1 MLLKC
6 ALITV
11 EMEKTGST
19 LDEFVGDRMVFSSI
33 EFLFRFLPVFLIA
46 YFITKPQ
53 YRNVTLLIGS
63 LFFYA
68 YGEPVYILLMVVSIV
83 INHIFA
89 RKIYDYHIKEAQ
101 KGWSYQYN
109 RRRLLIMAF
118 IFDFGMLF
126 IFKYLDFF
134 LRILEM
140 LLDSK
145 LPHYSLSL
153 PLGISF
159 YTFQIVSYVVDVY
172 RKEYAAGRGLIP
184 FATYVAMFPQLIA
197 GPIVNFR
204 EVREQL
210 KHRAVDFKGIEWG
223 VTIFILGLSYK
234 VLLANK
240 IASLWNDVQT
250 IGVLGINTPTAW
262 LGSWG
267 FSMQIFFDFFGY
279 SLMAIGLGRIMGF
292 NLPLNFLNPYTSIS
306 ATDFWRRWHVTLGR
320 WFREYVYIPLGG
332 NRKGTGR
339 MVFNTFVVWM
349 LTGLWHGA
357 DWNFLLWGFF
367 FFVILTLEKL
377 CYLEQLKKHQTLGHI
392 YMLILIPISWTMF
405 NLSDLQELLCYLG
418 RMFFIPLS
426 GTVVV
431 NGMGKFMELVY
442 TYGWLLLICG
452 ICCTSLPLNLVKK
465 YYKTW
470 IGKLIFF
477 MLFWFSVYEIAMGSN
492 NPFLYFRF

>member
-1 MLLKC
+1 
-6 ALITV
+6 
-11 EMEKTGST
+11 
-19 LDEFVGDRMVFSSI
+19 MVFSSI
-33 EFLFRFLPVFLIA
+33 EFIFRFLPIFLVA

-68 YGEPVYILLMVVSIV
+68 YGEPVYIILMVASIV
-83 INHIFA
+83 VNHFVAGGIYKYHVREA
-89 RKIYDYHIKEAQ
+89 RD
-101 KGWSYQYN
+101 GWSYQN
-109 RRRLLIMAF
+109 RRKRLLVVALI
-118 IFDFGMLF
+118 IDFGLLF
-126 IFKYLDFF
+126 LFKYLDFF
-134 LRILEM
+134 LSILGQ
-140 LLDSK
+140 LSGIKFPQL
-145 LPHYSLSL
+145 SLSL

-172 RKEYAAGRGLIP
+172 RKEYIAERGLIP

-204 EVREQL
+204 EVRKQL
-210 KHRAVDFKGIEWG
+210 RYREVDFRGIEWG

-292 NLPLNFLNPYTSIS
+292 NLPMNFINPYTAVS
-306 ATDFWRRWHVTLGR
+306 ATEFWRRWHVTLGR

-332 NRKGTGR
+332 NRKGKGR
-339 MVFNTFVVWM
+339 MVFNTFVVWA

-357 DWNFLLWGFF
+357 DWNFLLWGLL

-377 CYLEQLKKHQTLGHI
+377 CYLGQLKKHKVLGHM
-392 YMLILIPISWTMF
+392 YMLLLIPVTWTIF
-405 NLSDLQELLCYLG
+405 NISDLSELLSYLG
-418 RMFFIPLS
+418 RMFFVPLPGS
-426 GTVVV
+426 VVV
-431 NGMGKFMELVY
+431 HGMAKFMELFS
-442 TYGWLLLICG
+442 TYWWLLLVCG
-452 ICCTSLPLNLVKK
+452 ICCSSLPLKLVKRF
-465 YYKTW
+465 YKTW
-470 IGKLIFF
+470 IAKLVFF
-477 MLFWFSVYEIAMGSN
+477 VLFWFSVYEIAMGSN

>member
-1 MLLKC
+1 
-6 ALITV
+6 
-11 EMEKTGST
+11 
-19 LDEFVGDRMVFSSI
+19 MVFSSI
-33 EFLFRFLPVFLIA
+33 EFIFRFLPVFLIA

-68 YGEPVYILLMVVSIV
+68 YGEPIYILLMVASIV
-83 INHIFA
+83 FNHLIA
-89 RKIYDYHIKEAQ
+89 RRIYEYHVKEAQ
-101 KGWSYQYN
+101 DGWSYQNN
-109 RRRLLIMAF
+109 RKKFLVMALM
-118 IFDFGMLF
+118 IDFGLLF
-126 IFKYLDFF
+126 LFKYLNFF
-134 LRILEM
+134 LSILGQLSGM
-140 LLDSK
+140 K
-145 LPHYSLSL
+145 LPQLTLAL

-172 RKEYAAGRGLIP
+172 RKEYIVGHGLIP
-184 FATYVAMFPQLIA
+184 FAAYVAMFPQLIA

-204 EVREQL
+204 EVRKQL
-210 KHRAVDFKGIEWG
+210 KYREVDFRGIEWG
-223 VTIFILGLSYK
+223 VTIFVLGLSYK

-250 IGVLGINTPTAW
+250 IGVLGINTLTAW

-292 NLPLNFLNPYTSIS
+292 NLPMNFINPYTAVS

-332 NRKGTGR
+332 NRRGKGR
-339 MVFNTFVVWM
+339 MVFNTFVVWA

-357 DWNFLLWGFF
+357 DWNFLLWGLL

-377 CYLEQLKKHQTLGHI
+377 CYLGQLKKHRVFGHI
-392 YMLILIPISWTMF
+392 YMLLLIPVTWTIF
-405 NLSDLQELLCYLG
+405 NISDLSELLRYLG
-418 RMFFIPLS
+418 RMFFVPLS
-426 GTVVV
+426 GSVVV
-431 NGMGKFMELVY
+431 DGMAKFMELFS
-442 TYGWLLLICG
+442 TYWWLLLICG
-452 ICCTSLPLNLVKK
+452 ICCSSLPLKLVKRF
-465 YYKTW
+465 YKTW
-470 IGKLIFF
+470 IAKLIFF
-477 MLFWFSVYEIAMGSN
+477 FLFWLSVYEIAMGSD